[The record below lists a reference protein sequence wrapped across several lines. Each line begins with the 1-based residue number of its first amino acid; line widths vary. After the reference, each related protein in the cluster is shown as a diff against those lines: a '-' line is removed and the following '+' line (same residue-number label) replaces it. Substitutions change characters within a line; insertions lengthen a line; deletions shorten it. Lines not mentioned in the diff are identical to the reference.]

1 MCACVCVA
9 KMWFP
14 VVGRREQSGAGQ
26 ANQLLGEMLESGMG
40 ETKEASWF
48 TELVQSEEK
57 YF

>member
-1 MCACVCVA
+1 MCVCVCCQDVVSGGGQKGA
-9 KMWFP
+9 VRCGAGEP
-14 VVGRREQSGAGQ
+14 VV
-26 ANQLLGEMLESGMG
+26 GEMLESGMG

>member
-1 MCACVCVA
+1 MCVCVA
-9 KMWFP
+9 QMWFP